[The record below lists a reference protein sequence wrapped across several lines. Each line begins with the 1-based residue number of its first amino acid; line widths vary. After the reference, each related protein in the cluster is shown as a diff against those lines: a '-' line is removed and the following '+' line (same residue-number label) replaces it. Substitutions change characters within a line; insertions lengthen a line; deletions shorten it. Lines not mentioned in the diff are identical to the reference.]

1 MDFKVRAL
9 IRLVVV
15 GVCVWICCASSCEA
29 SCTGVGLPCHQTGEV
44 WEEVSRELEAEGVE
58 PVPFDHALLQEIS
71 QITEAKAE
79 QVLEAQVGGRRCGWD
94 FSSHTV
100 TLSYGHSC
108 TEKCVKVP
116 PVPNMGCPQYAQ

>member
-1 MDFKVRAL
+1 M
-9 IRLVVV
+9 
-15 GVCVWICCASSCEA
+15 
-29 SCTGVGLPCHQTGEV
+29 
-44 WEEVSRELEAEGVE
+44 SRELEAEGVE

-79 QVLEAQVGGRRCGWD
+79 QVLEAQVGGRRCGWGFSSHRWVGGD
-94 FSSHTV
+94 VGGASPLTGGWAEMWVGLLSQVGGRRCGWGFSSHTV

>member
-1 MDFKVRAL
+1 MVY
-9 IRLVVV
+9 
-15 GVCVWICCASSCEA
+15 VCVCVRCVSSREA
-29 SCTGVGLPCHQTGEV
+29 TCTGVGLPCHQTGEV

-58 PVPFDHALLQEIS
+58 PVSFDHTLLQEIS

-79 QVLEAQVGGRRCGWD
+79 QVLEAQVSGWRCGWG

-108 TEKCVKVP
+108 TEVCAKVP
-116 PVPNMGCPQYAQ
+116 PAPNMGSHQYAH